1 MQLSKR
7 EQYIQEKGMLTDQQ
21 MYQRYLAKQEEFDK
35 QADIS
40 LIGHSLFD
48 MWSDLPTYSGLLKNK
63 TMANLGVSGIS
74 TYQYLEIL
82 VRKERIKYLGK
93 TVFIFLGVND
103 IVKEIDYS
111 TKQLMDWLIEI
122 FQYLQT
128 ISPMS
133 DYYLLGVTPL
143 AEKQSISNTQIR
155 ALNDYLKEYCPIG
168 LHFIETYDAFA
179 DEKQNL
185 HAELHTDG
193 LHFSAK
199 GYEVLSNLLERFIP
213 SE

>member
-48 MWSDLPTYSGLLKNK
+48 MWSDLPTYSGFLKNK
-63 TMANLGVSGIS
+63 TMANLGISGIS

-82 VRKERIKYLGK
+82 VRKERLKYLGK

-111 TKQLMDWLIEI
+111 PKQLMDWLIEI
-122 FQYLQT
+122 FQYLQI
-128 ISPMS
+128 ISPTS

-143 AEKQSISNTQIR
+143 TDPHSISNTQIR
-155 ALNDYLKEYCPIG
+155 TLNHYLKENCPIG
-168 LHFIETYDAFA
+168 VHFIETYNTFA

-185 HAELHTDG
+185 HSALHTDG
-193 LHFSAK
+193 LHFSEQ
-199 GYEVLSNLLERFIP
+199 GYQVLANLLGQFI
-213 SE
+213 SSK